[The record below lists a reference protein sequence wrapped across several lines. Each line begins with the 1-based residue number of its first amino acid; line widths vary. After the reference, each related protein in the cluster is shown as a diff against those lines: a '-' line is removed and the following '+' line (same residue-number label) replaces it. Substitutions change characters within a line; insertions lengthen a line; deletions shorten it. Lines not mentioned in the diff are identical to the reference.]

1 MHRLAAVFALLLLM
15 TAGSASPAR
24 AQASPNCASAAE
36 AELQRLPLGP
46 DEVTALRYERRINPR
61 EQGPTVIGVRAWVRL
76 NSCSGFLVI
85 DMTRTC
91 FVRQSST
98 RGNCAVEG
106 VTRY

>member
-1 MHRLAAVFALLLLM
+1 MYRLTAAFALLLMLP
-15 TAGSASPAR
+15 AGLATPAL
-24 AQASPNCASAAE
+24 AQVSPNCAIAAE

-46 DEVTALRYERRINPR
+46 DGVTELRYERRINPR

-76 NSCSGFLVI
+76 NSCSGYLVI

-91 FVRQSST
+91 FVRQSYT